1 MKKKKTF
8 WPYGI
13 LLSIIACVIAC
24 GYTVYVCLDYPVYVD
39 NSSFDT
45 YQNVDNYKNEFD
57 AAQDC
62 FNEKFSFDSNAT
74 LLSQGIK
81 SDETMLQ
88 SKKHKRI
95 VQIAKSSDDISLS
108 FDTNASKDISAD
120 VFLTRPETSQFD
132 TPLTATLDD
141 NKLQIVNF
149 NVPKL
154 GRWQVKIKLSQNK
167 NCFGIYNYEFFVK

>member
-1 MKKKKTF
+1 MK
-8 WPYGI
+8 P
-13 LLSIIACVIAC
+13 C
-24 GYTVYVCLDYPVYVD
+24 
-39 NSSFDT
+39 
-45 YQNVDNYKNEFD
+45 YK
-57 AAQDC
+57 A
-62 FNEKFSFDSNAT
+62 
-74 LLSQGIK
+74 
-81 SDETMLQ
+81 
-88 SKKHKRI
+88 KKHKRI

-141 NKLQIVNF
+141 NKLQIANF